1 MVNGDDTKKRAAP
14 VAAPE
19 VGGMRGTRVS
29 GGYIIKGLEGYE

>member
-19 VGGMRGTRVS
+19 VGGMRGTRV
-29 GGYIIKGLEGYE
+29 